1 MIHINVF
8 VGREKEYQHEWYLS
22 NKARLLIKAK
32 SYYQQNTDIKKEY
45 SKKYYYENFI
55 KIRPR
60 RLAYRKEHSN
70 RHNELERLRRLRPD
84 VKEQEKN
91 YRIKKKVIQKQYS
104 KDYINGRIVT
114 PKILLL
120 EKSLPLIKKLYY
132 EQGWD
137 AKSIADKLSCTK
149 DVIIAVLRRNN
160 LPVKQKQ
167 FSPKRYLP
175 CSNGLLVR
183 SNPERIIVEF
193 LINNNVEFVYE
204 QPLPYK
210 DTIYY
215 PDFYLPDRN
224 LFVEFAGL
232 TDKKWYVKQL
242 EKKRRAYRDLQKN
255 VSFITKP
262 EQIVEVLA

>member
-1 MIHINVF
+1 MVKLF
-8 VGREKEYQHEWYLS
+8 VGREKEYKHEWYLK
-22 NKARLLIKAK
+22 NKARLLVKANL
-32 SYYQQNTDIKKEY
+32 YYQQNTQAKKEY
-45 SKKYYYENFI
+45 SKKYYHKNFDKI
-55 KIRPR
+55 KPKKA
-60 RLAYRKEHSN
+60 LYKKKHSDRN
-70 RHNELERLRRLRPD
+70 NELERLRRLLPKVR
-84 VKEQEKN
+84 EHNRN
-91 YRIKKKVIQKQYS
+91 YNFKRKDIQRKYR
-104 KDYINGRIVT
+104 KDYTNGRVVT

-149 DVIIAVLRRNN
+149 DVIVAVLRRNN

-167 FSPKRYLP
+167 FSPRRYLP

-193 LINNNVEFVYE
+193 LINNNVEFIYE

-215 PDFYLPDRN
+215 PDFYLPDRD

-232 TDKKWYVKQL
+232 TDKKWYVEQL
-242 EKKRRAYRDLQKN
+242 EKKRKAYQDLQKN